1 MLMRS
6 TKDMNEVVLSRYKRV
21 VKNFK
26 EQRWLLRNIGNTMKN
41 APKFFK
47 KTMGL
52 GGKAKNMTV
61 NV

>member
-1 MLMRS
+1 
-6 TKDMNEVVLSRYKRV
+6 MNEVVLSRYKRV

-41 APKFFK
+41 APKFLK